1 MKKYIVYN
9 SIGEILRTGVCL
21 DSDLHLQPQD
31 GEFVMEGTC
40 KDDANHKVVNGEV
53 VYSPIVPTVEDVQ
66 RLIRKQRDGILTRT
80 DWTQVPDASLTD
92 AKKLEWRTY
101 RQALRDLPAQYQNET
116 DFANVVF
123 PNPPE

>member
-1 MKKYIVYN
+1 MKNFIVYTN
-9 SIGEILRTGVCL
+9 DGSIVRTGSCP
-21 DSDLHLQPQD
+21 SSMFDLQAQD
-31 GEFVMEGTC
+31 GEFILEGVAP
-40 KDDANHKVVNGEV
+40 DEANYKVLDGRVVHSPRVSTVTEV
-53 VYSPIVPTVEDVQ
+53 QEEIRMQ
-66 RLIRKQRDGILTRT
+66 RASLLRAS

>member
-1 MKKYIVYN
+1 MKNFIVYN
-9 SIGEILRTGVCL
+9 SSGEILRTGSCP
-21 DSDLHLQPQD
+21 DSVFSAQAQD
-31 GEFVMEGTC
+31 GEFIMEGVC
-40 KDDANHKVVNGEV
+40 EDDANYSVVNGALVYTPV
-53 VYSPIVPTVEDVQ
+53 VTTVEEVQ
-66 RLIRKQRDGILTRT
+66 QKIRSARTSRLKAS